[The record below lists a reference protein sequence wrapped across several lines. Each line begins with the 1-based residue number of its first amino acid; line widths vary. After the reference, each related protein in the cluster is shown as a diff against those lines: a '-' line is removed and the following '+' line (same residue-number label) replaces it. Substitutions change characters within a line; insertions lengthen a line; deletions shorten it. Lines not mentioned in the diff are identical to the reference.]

1 MNCLMERM
9 QGHTGA
15 GQSLGKGG
23 EEIPKEQSGGRK
35 ISLGYDFI
43 KLRAQKAAKRWAL
56 SQGGQGER
64 GWERPFHLVAEDL
77 QVT

>member
-35 ISLGYDFI
+35 ISLGYGFI

>member
-9 QGHTGA
+9 QGQTGA

-35 ISLGYDFI
+35 ISLGYCFI
-43 KLRAQKAAKRWAL
+43 KLRAQKAAKRWA
-56 SQGGQGER
+56 GR
-64 GWERPFHLVAEDL
+64 
-77 QVT
+77 